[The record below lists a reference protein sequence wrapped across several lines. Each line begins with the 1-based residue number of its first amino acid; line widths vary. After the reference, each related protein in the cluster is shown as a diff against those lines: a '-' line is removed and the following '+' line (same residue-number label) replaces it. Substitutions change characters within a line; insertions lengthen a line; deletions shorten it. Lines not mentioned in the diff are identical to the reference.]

1 MFKISYCN
9 QMSIV
14 QGDTATFTIEVDNY
28 IFSEGDKAYFT
39 VRKDTKESP
48 IAIQKIITEFD
59 EHHFTVYLDKKATN
73 IPVGDYL
80 YDIQLNLA
88 DGRVD
93 TIILPTKFSVLGGV
107 TLD

>member
-48 IAIQKIITEFD
+48 IAIQKIITD
-59 EHHFTVYLDKKATN
+59 SVSMLLLLFTPIDGGTT
-73 IPVGDYL
+73 G
-80 YDIQLNLA
+80 NL
-88 DGRVD
+88 
-93 TIILPTKFSVLGGV
+93 ILSSSVPKYISINNL
-107 TLD
+107 LHKLFYFHLSF